1 MADKNNVK
9 EILDTLFQGMDG
21 FVNSKTVVG
30 EPVKVGDATLIPLVE
45 VSCGM
50 GAGGYAKPDTSK
62 TTDGGAG
69 ALSSKITPTAIL
81 ILQNGNSKLI
91 NIKNQDAMT
100 KILDMIPEA
109 IDKITGGNRVS
120 KDAQAAAESIADSA
134 KPELSIDDVSDNS
147 EI

>member
-30 EPVKVGDATLIPLVE
+30 EPVRVGDATLIPLIE

-50 GAGGYAKPDTSK
+50 GAGGFMKPKENSQN
-62 TTDGGAG
+62 DGGAG

-81 ILQNGNSKLI
+81 IIQNGNTKLI
-91 NIKNQDAMT
+91 NVKNQDAFT
-100 KILDMIPEA
+100 KILDMIPDA
-109 IDKITGGNRVS
+109 IDKITGGSRVS
-120 KDAQAAAESIADSA
+120 KEAEITA
-134 KPELSIDDVSDNS
+134 KDMIDQV
-147 EI
+147 